1 MQQCRKVLDTQIVL
15 QFYLANTIYRFIHI
29 TIYGYQKVLHDHHDA
44 IWMVFQRPAFFDD
57 DVLQTKPHESELTG
71 A

>member
-1 MQQCRKVLDTQIVL
+1 M
-15 QFYLANTIYRFIHI
+15 
-29 TIYGYQKVLHDHHDA
+29 YGYQKVLHDHHDP